1 MAGPAISYSPVP
13 RVRRVMINF
22 LNRVFR
28 RFGKSLQIL
37 HYYSQGFQGD
47 LLALVIL
54 SITLGLME
62 TFQIVLLYPILN
74 ASFNLEDQ
82 SLTFFEPLYNFVRS
96 IIDLPDVV
104 AFCLLFILLVFL
116 TFVVSLAYKYLS
128 LKFTKGVITTTKS
141 SIFDKLAKND
151 YRYFVE
157 SRRGDIVYAVISS
170 PQKIKTFLD
179 SSTTIFAAFVIV
191 LTILTMMFFVSIYGV
206 ILMLL
211 GGFVFIQL
219 IRFFGKRMAYRLGR
233 LELKSIESENDIV
246 HSYLHGI
253 RQIRSVHGDSYW
265 KGKYN
270 DALQRYWTKYI
281 RLSFLKYMPSALLQ
295 FSFFS
300 LIGLLVIFLYYLYQ
314 ERFLYVLPLIGT
326 FAFSALKV
334 LPKLSDIGNNY
345 MIVMDDWPALEKV
358 YKFLND
364 SRYTT
369 MKNGSKKFEK
379 LTSDIVFHSVD
390 FSYYADRK
398 MIDDVNLII
407 RKNKITALV
416 GRSGSGK
423 STLISLLLRYYDV
436 SKGSILVNGS
446 DLKEYDLQTYL
457 GKVGYVSQDTFIYN
471 ATVRENIA
479 FGGEYSD
486 DKIFD
491 ASEKANI
498 HAFITGLPEGYDS
511 IVGEQGLKLSGGE
524 KQRIAIARA
533 LVRDPEILV
542 LDEATSNLDT
552 TSEAIVQDSINRISE
567 NITTFIVA
575 HRLSTI
581 RKADTIYVMNE
592 GKIVESGTHDELMEM
607 GSKYFELYNTEG

>member
-1 MAGPAISYSPVP
+1 MGGPAISYSPVP
-13 RVRRVMINF
+13 RMRRVMINF
-22 LNRVFR
+22 LNRIFR
-28 RFGKSLQIL
+28 KFGKSLQIL
-37 HYYSQGFQGD
+37 HYYSHGFQRD

-54 SITLGLME
+54 SIALGLME

-116 TFVVSLAYKYLS
+116 TFVVSLSYKYLS

-141 SIFDKLAKND
+141 SIFDKLARND

-179 SSTTIFAAFVIV
+179 SSTTIFSAFVIV

-211 GGFVFIQL
+211 GGFIFIQL

-281 RLSFLKYMPSALLQ
+281 RLSFLKYLPSALLQ

-369 MKNGSKKFEK
+369 MKNGSNKFEK
-379 LTSDIVFHSVD
+379 LTSDIIFQGVD
-390 FSYYADRK
+390 FSYYAERK
-398 MIDDVNLII
+398 LVDNVNLII
-407 RKNKITALV
+407 RKNNITALV

-446 DLKEYDLQTYL
+446 DLREYDLQTYL

-498 HAFITGLPEGYDS
+498 HAFISGLPEGYDS